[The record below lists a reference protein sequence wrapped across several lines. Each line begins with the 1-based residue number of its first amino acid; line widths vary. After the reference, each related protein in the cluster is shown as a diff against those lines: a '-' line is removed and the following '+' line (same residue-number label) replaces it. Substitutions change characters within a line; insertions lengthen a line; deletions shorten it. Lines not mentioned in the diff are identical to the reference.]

1 MPRVRRN
8 PQEKAVVSEYRRN
21 IADPDEGWTRD
32 GRPGWGGKEI
42 GGRAGD
48 DEAKDDF
55 ISAP

>member
-1 MPRVRRN
+1 MDFSPSAHVSPRHN

-21 IADPDEGWTRD
+21 IVDPDEGWTGDER
-32 GRPGWGGKEI
+32 GE
-42 GGRAGD
+42 D